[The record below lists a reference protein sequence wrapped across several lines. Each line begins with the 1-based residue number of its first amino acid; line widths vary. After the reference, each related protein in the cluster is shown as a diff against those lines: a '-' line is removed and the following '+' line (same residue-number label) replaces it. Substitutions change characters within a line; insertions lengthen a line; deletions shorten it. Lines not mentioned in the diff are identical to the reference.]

1 MMGWSGG
8 FGGRGVVGGLLM
20 VLVGVAVLV
29 LVVWAVRALFP
40 GTQGT
45 D

>member
-1 MMGWSGG
+1 MMGWSDG
-8 FGGRGVVGGLLM
+8 FGGMGVVGGLLM

-29 LVVWAVRALFP
+29 LVVWAVRVLFP
-40 GTQGT
+40 GTHGT